1 MTSQIRVDEITNR
14 SGLGTVT
21 IYDNG
26 FEFTGV
32 TTFTEDVD
40 ITGGLTIGGVLTY
53 EDTTNIDSVGL
64 ITARAGVKVPDSQK
78 IFLGTGDD
86 LQIYHSGGDS
96 YITNSDG
103 NLNVVNSTDGW
114 IRLQPKSG
122 EEGVIVKYDGAVE
135 LYHDNSLKLST
146 AAGGV
151 NVAGNINLNSADG
164 YEIRLGANNDLKL
177 YHDGSNSYVQD
188 AGTGN
193 LILSGTRVNLLNP
206 AANETMVSAQ
216 ADGPV
221 ELYHNNVKKLETTTS
236 GVAIHEG
243 TDKVVRFTG
252 AIGEIG
258 DVTGFQASNTAGNAL
273 TDLGMRG
280 TTLRFATGSAERLR
294 ITSAGRMGVGT
305 NDPNAL
311 LEVRDSENTTQG
323 NAQIRISKGVGA
335 AAAPATITRANTY
348 LHLGGTEWGSGAN
361 GKYLIGLGY
370 TNDEVGTGIPAYMGF
385 TETSVGG
392 YTKGDLI
399 FGTRGNTTGTD
410 NPTERLRITSD
421 GKVGINETSP
431 TALLDINHP
440 NTEQGL
446 KVRSRYG
453 NIATA
458 MVKFDSDPQ
467 SDGGDGNVLHLHG
480 GSSRTDSEILHIDST
495 GAGDIFD
502 IRGDGLT
509 RIYKQLQLEHSSN
522 VAKIIFNEYGAN
534 DPKAQIEMDQL
545 SGSSGQLIFRTQ
557 QSGTLAQRLRIS
569 SGGTLYYN
577 GEAQTVAS
585 SGGSAHKV
593 LVTSAYEE
601 WHFTWSG
608 QSSRTATFT
617 CPSYFHAEVIY
628 TSHQTNGGTN
638 IHRYIRGKW
647 ANNHTHHEWN
657 VFEDNGNTWGL
668 TSFSITVGQ
677 NTSSASGKL
686 TISETYGSGSL
697 SNRAVIMRIYYGA
710 SGLGWDIA

>member
-236 GVAIHEG
+236 GVAIHED
-243 TDKVVRFTG
+243 TNKVVRFTG
-252 AIGEIG
+252 SIGEIG
-258 DVTGFQASNTAGNAL
+258 NVTGFQASNTAGDAL

-294 ITSAGRMGVGT
+294 IASDGNLRHQNSGGETIFEMQRT
-305 NDPNAL
+305 
-311 LEVRDSENTTQG
+311 DS
-323 NAQIRISKGVGA
+323 
-335 AAAPATITRANTY
+335 
-348 LHLGGTEWGSGAN
+348 
-361 GKYLIGLGY
+361 
-370 TNDEVGTGIPAYMGF
+370 
-385 TETSVGG
+385 
-392 YTKGDLI
+392 
-399 FGTRGNTTGTD
+399 NTTGAVGTINFLASD
-410 NPTERLRITSD
+410 DHSVASMSAMGDGNNEGANIVFRTTSAAANESPYNAATPERLRITSE

-458 MVKFDSDPQ
+458 MVKFDADPD

-545 SGSSGQLIFRTQ
+545 NGSSGQLIFRTQ
-557 QSGTLAQRLRIS
+557 QSGTLAERFRIS
-569 SGGTLYYN
+569 SGGTLHYL
-577 GEAQTVAS
+577 GENQTVAS
-585 SGGSAHKV
+585 GGGSAKKV
-593 LVTSAYEE
+593 LVTNAYEE

-608 QSSRTATFT
+608 ASSRTATFT

-628 TSHQTNGGTN
+628 TSHQTNGGSD
-638 IHRYIRGKW
+638 IHRYVRGKW
-647 ANNHTHHEWN
+647 ANNHTTHTWVQHEN
-657 VFEDNGNTWGL
+657 VGSTWAM
-668 TSFSITVGQ
+668 TSFSINVAQ
-677 NTSSASGKL
+677 NGGNSASGKL

-697 SNRAVIMRIYYGA
+697 STRAVIMRIYYGA